1 MLVFA
6 SDHCSQLTLAALRD
20 FDRVTGDPECMFLFR
35 WPMIHPEPLFL
46 RITLFRDRETWK
58 QIGLTCCPREQLAG
72 VVASLSAMSKPRR
85 STASRLADGVL
96 FAAKRRKVTPHE
108 FVLDAIAPLS
118 PWTRRMFGC
127 LAVYVEDKIVLV
139 LRDKR
144 ENAADNGVWLAT
156 TTEHHES
163 LRREFPNMRS
173 IQVLR
178 KKVTGWQ
185 VLPADA
191 SDFEEAAMHACELII
206 ARDPRIGKVPGA
218 RRTSG
223 SRTKKA
229 IRSFPDDTLAVLRA
243 SKGLRIRAGTGRH
256 RFIGIWVV
264 VVRDRVFVRSWS
276 AKPNGWYRTFLKE
289 PRGSIQVADYEIAV
303 HAKCIQSE
311 RLRDEIDRAYLEKYN
326 TAGALKYARDLG
338 RAKSRATTIELV
350 PLPSTN

>member
-1 MLVFA
+1 
-6 SDHCSQLTLAALRD
+6 
-20 FDRVTGDPECMFLFR
+20 
-35 WPMIHPEPLFL
+35 
-46 RITLFRDRETWK
+46 
-58 QIGLTCCPREQLAG
+58 
-72 VVASLSAMSKPRR
+72 MSKARR
-85 STASRLADGVL
+85 HSVSLPLDDSLLG
-96 FAAKRRKVTPHE
+96 AKQRKVVPHE

-118 PWTRRMFGC
+118 PRTRLMFGC
-127 LAVYVEDKIVLV
+127 LAVYVQDKIVLI
-139 LRDKR
+139 LRDKQDGT
-144 ENAADNGVWLAT
+144 ADNGVWLAT
-156 TTEHHES
+156 TAEHHES

-173 IQVLR
+173 IQVLG

-185 VLPADA
+185 VVPADA

-223 SRTKKA
+223 SRTNKA

-243 SKGLRIRAGTGRH
+243 SKGLRIRAGTSRH

-264 VVRDRVFVRSWS
+264 VVKDRVFVRSWS

-289 PRGSIQVADYEIAV
+289 PPGTIQVADYEIAV
-303 HAKCIQSE
+303 HAKCIKSE
-311 RLRDEIDRAYLEKYN
+311 RLRDAIDRAYLEKYN
-326 TAGALKYARDLG
+326 TAGGLKYARDLG